1 MKRVLLSIATLSLAL
16 VSCNKMLDKGPL
28 DSFADSNYWSTESS
42 VEYYANAF
50 YNNFLGYGLSAVNG
64 TYFATLNDN
73 QAGYSGF
80 RDWQYTDVKV
90 SNNAWNDAYKEIRRA
105 NIMLNRMEGVEMSD
119 AARGHWQGVARM
131 MRALQYYDL
140 VRRFGDVPLIKQ
152 ELQVADKDLV
162 FGPRVDRDEVM
173 DYVLEDLNFAVGNIY
188 DKINRTGWSA
198 DMARAIKAE
207 VCLYEGTYCKYR
219 VAADGQKAPD
229 ATRANK
235 YLNEAKDA
243 AAAIM
248 GNSAYV
254 LNDSYQANFN
264 SVDLA
269 GNKEMILY
277 KHYVKDVL
285 AHSLPDY
292 TCSSSSQ
299 AGLTKD
305 AFDAYLFTDG
315 KPKATTSKNNTDI
328 STEIN
333 AAGNIDITGL
343 LAVRD
348 PRLSAAVDKAIMPA
362 SHGWKGRMG
371 RTDDVE
377 MSSASGY
384 GVFKYDS
391 NDLAVGYRVETGKNY
406 TDAPLYWL
414 AVVYLEYAEA
424 CAELGSCT
432 QADLNKSVNKLRAR
446 VGMPDMTVSPAADP
460 ANNMGV
466 SNLIW
471 EIRRERR
478 VELMYDYNYRFWDL
492 MRWHQ
497 LNKLDTQLNP
507 NIKLGAN
514 IQNDVI
520 AKDAQKVSWNAEGYL
535 IIYPNNE
542 RTYDKKYYF
551 YPIPTSQ
558 ISIYEANGYTF
569 AQNPG
574 WE

>member
-1 MKRVLLSIATLSLAL
+1 MKRVLFSIATLALAL

-28 DSFADSNYWSTESS
+28 DTFADSNYWSTESS

-50 YNNFLGYGLSAVNG
+50 YNDFLGYGISAVNG

-80 RDWQYTDVKV
+80 RDWQYNDVKV
-90 SNNAWNDAYKEIRRA
+90 TNSAWNDAYTEIRRA
-105 NIMLNRMEGVEMSD
+105 NILLNRIEGVEMSD
-119 AARGHWQGVARM
+119 EARAHWQGVARM
-131 MRALQYYDL
+131 MRALHYYDL

-152 ELQVADKDLV
+152 ELQVGDKDLI

-173 DYVLEDLNFAVGNIY
+173 DYVLEDLDFAIANIY
-188 DKINRTGWSA
+188 DKVKRTSWSA

-235 YLNEAKDA
+235 YLTEAKNA
-243 AAAIM
+243 AAALM
-248 GNSAYV
+248 SNTAYELNGN
-254 LNDSYQANFN
+254 YQANYN
-264 SVDLA
+264 SIDLD

-292 TCSSSSQ
+292 TCSSTSQ

-305 AFDAYLFTDG
+305 AFDAYLFIDG
-315 KPKATTSKNNTDI
+315 LPKAHTTYNNTDI
-328 STEIN
+328 SAEKN
-333 AAGNIDITGL
+333 AAGNIDISGL

-348 PRLSAAVDKAIMPA
+348 PRLSFAVDKAVFPA
-362 SHGWKGRMG
+362 SHGWKGRLG
-371 RTDDVE
+371 RSDDVE
-377 MSSASGY
+377 MASASGY

-391 NDLAVGYRVETGKNY
+391 DGLAIGYRVETGKNY

-432 QADLNKSVNKLRAR
+432 QEDLNKSVNKLRAR
-446 VGMPDMTVSPAADP
+446 VGMPNMTVNPVADP

-497 LNKLDTQLNP
+497 LNKLDTKTNP

-514 IQNDVI
+514 IINDEV
-520 AKDAQKVSWNAEGYL
+520 AKDASKISWNNEGYV
-535 IIYPNNE
+535 IIYPNND

-569 AQNPG
+569 PQNPG
-574 WE
+574 W

>member
-1 MKRVLLSIATLSLAL
+1 MKRVLFSIATLALAL

-28 DSFADSNYWSTESS
+28 DTFADSNYWSTESS

-50 YNNFLGYGLSAVNG
+50 YNDFLGYGISAVNG

-80 RDWQYTDVKV
+80 RDWQYNDVKV
-90 SNNAWNDAYKEIRRA
+90 TNSAWNDAYTEIRRA
-105 NIMLNRMEGVEMSD
+105 NILLNRIEGVEMSD
-119 AARGHWQGVARM
+119 EARAHWQGVARM
-131 MRALQYYDL
+131 MRALHYYDL

-152 ELQVADKDLV
+152 ELQVGDKDLI

-173 DYVLEDLNFAVGNIY
+173 DYVLEDLDFAIANIY
-188 DKINRTGWSA
+188 DKVKRTSWSA

-235 YLNEAKDA
+235 YLTEAKNA
-243 AAAIM
+243 AAALM
-248 GNSAYV
+248 SNTAYELNGN
-254 LNDSYQANFN
+254 YQANYN
-264 SVDLA
+264 SIDLA

-292 TCSSSSQ
+292 TCSSTSQ

-305 AFDAYLFTDG
+305 AFDAYLFIDG
-315 KPKATTSKNNTDI
+315 LPKAHTTYNNTDI
-328 STEIN
+328 SAEKN
-333 AAGNIDITGL
+333 AAGNIDISGL

-348 PRLSAAVDKAIMPA
+348 PRLSVAVDKAVFPA
-362 SHGWKGRMG
+362 SHGWKGRLG
-371 RTDDVE
+371 RSDDVE
-377 MSSASGY
+377 MASASGY

-391 NDLAVGYRVETGKNY
+391 DGLAIGYRVETGKNY

-432 QADLNKSVNKLRAR
+432 QEDLNKSVNKLRAR
-446 VGMPDMTVSPAADP
+446 VGMPNMTVNPVADP

-497 LNKLDTQLNP
+497 LNKLDTKTNP

-514 IQNDVI
+514 IINDEV
-520 AKDAQKVSWNAEGYL
+520 AKDASKISWNNEGYV
-535 IIYPNNE
+535 IIYPNND

-569 AQNPG
+569 PQNPG
-574 WE
+574 W

>member
-1 MKRVLLSIATLSLAL
+1 MKRVLFTIATLALTL
-16 VSCNKMLDKGPL
+16 VSCNKMLNKGVL
-28 DSFADSNYWSTESS
+28 DSFADDNYWTTESS
-42 VEYYANAF
+42 VQYYANAF
-50 YNNFLGYGLSAVNG
+50 FNDFLGYGQSTVNG

-73 QAGYSGF
+73 QAGFNGF
-80 RDWQYTDVKV
+80 RDWQYSDVKV
-90 SNNAWNDAYKEIRRA
+90 SNSAWNSAYTEIRRA
-105 NIMLNRMEGVEMSD
+105 NIMLNRMDRVELS
-119 AARGHWQGVARM
+119 AEARGHWQGVARM

-162 FGPRVDRDEVM
+162 FGPRVDRDAVM
-173 DYVLEDLNFAVGNIY
+173 DYVLEDLDFAIDNIY
-188 DKINRTGWSA
+188 DKVNRTGWSA

-229 ATRANK
+229 VTRANK
-235 YLNEAKDA
+235 YLTEAKNA
-243 AAAIM
+243 ASAIM
-248 GNSAYV
+248 SNTAYELNS
-254 LNDSYQANFN
+254 SYQANFN
-264 SVDLA
+264 SIDLA

-299 AGLTKD
+299 AGMTKD

-315 KPKATTSKNNTDI
+315 KPKATTARNNTDI
-328 STEIN
+328 SSTIGSG
-333 AAGNIDITGL
+333 GNLDISGL

-348 PRLSAAVDKAIMPA
+348 PRLAAAVDKAIFPA
-362 SHGWKGRMG
+362 SHGWKGRLG

-391 NDLAVGYRVETGKNY
+391 DGLAVGYRVETGKNY

-414 AVVYLEYAEA
+414 AVIYLNYAEA

-432 QADLNKSVNKLRAR
+432 QTDLDKSVNLLRDR
-446 VGMPDMTVSPAADP
+446 VDMPAMSVNPAADP

-478 VELMYDYNYRFWDL
+478 VELMYDGNYRFWDL

-497 LNKLDTQLNP
+497 LDKLDTKTNP

-514 IQNDVI
+514 IKNDPT
-520 AKDAQKVSWNAEGYL
+520 AKDESKISWNADGYV
-535 IIYPNNE
+535 IIYPNSD

-558 ISIYEANGYTF
+558 ISIYEASGYEF
-569 AQNPG
+569 KQNPG

>member
-1 MKRVLLSIATLSLAL
+1 MKRVLFTIATLALTL
-16 VSCNKMLDKGPL
+16 VSCNKMLDKGPM
-28 DSFADSNYWSTESS
+28 DSFADSNYWTTESN
-42 VEYYANAF
+42 VQYYANAF
-50 YNNFLGYGLSAVNG
+50 YNDFLGYGYNTVDG

-73 QAGYSGF
+73 QAGFNGF
-80 RDWQYTDVKV
+80 RDWNYNDVKV
-90 SNNAWNDAYKEIRRA
+90 SNSAWNGDYTEIRRA
-105 NIMLNRMEGVEMSD
+105 NIMLNRMEKIEMSD
-119 AARGHWQGVARM
+119 EARGHWQGVARM
-131 MRALQYYDL
+131 MRALHYYDL

-162 FGPRVDRDEVM
+162 FGPRVDRDDVM
-173 DYVLEDLNFAVGNIY
+173 DYVVDDLDFAIDNIY
-188 DKINRTGWSA
+188 DKVNRTGWSA

-219 VAADGQKAPD
+219 VAADGQKAPNP
-229 ATRANK
+229 TRANT
-235 YLNEAKDA
+235 YLTAAKNA
-243 AAAIM
+243 ASAIM
-248 GNSAYV
+248 SNAAYV
-254 LNDSYQANFN
+254 LNGSYQANYN
-264 SVDLA
+264 SVDLN
-269 GNKEMILY
+269 GNKEMIFY

-292 TCSSSSQ
+292 TCSSTSQ

-315 KPKATTSKNNTDI
+315 KPKATTTKNNTDI
-328 STEIN
+328 SNVKN
-333 AAGNIDITGL
+333 AQGNLDISAL
-343 LAVRD
+343 LDVRD
-348 PRLSAAVDKAIMPA
+348 PRLAASVDKAIFPA
-362 SHGWKGRMG
+362 SHGWRGRLG

-377 MSSASGY
+377 MASASGY

-391 NDLAVGYRVETGKNY
+391 KDLAVGYRVETGKNY

-432 QADLNKSVNKLRAR
+432 QADLDKSVNKLRDR
-446 VGMPDMTVSPAADP
+446 VDMPHMTTSPAADP

-466 SNLIW
+466 SALIW

-478 VELMYDYNYRFWDL
+478 VELMYDGNYRFWDL

-497 LNKLDTQLNP
+497 LDKLDTSTNP

-514 IQNDVI
+514 ISNDET
-520 AKDAQKVSWNAEGYL
+520 AKDASKVSWNSDGY
-535 IIYPNNE
+535 IIIHPTGN

-558 ISIYEANGYTF
+558 ISIYEASGYEF
-569 AQNPG
+569 KQNPG

>member
-1 MKRVLLSIATLSLAL
+1 MKRVLFSIATLALAL

-28 DSFADSNYWSTESS
+28 DTFADSNYWSTESS

-50 YNNFLGYGLSAVNG
+50 YNDFLGYGISAVNG

-80 RDWQYTDVKV
+80 RDWQYNDVKV
-90 SNNAWNDAYKEIRRA
+90 TNSAWNDAYTEIRRA
-105 NIMLNRMEGVEMSD
+105 NILLNRMEGVEMSD
-119 AARGHWQGVARM
+119 EARAHWQGVARM
-131 MRALQYYDL
+131 MRALHYYDL

-152 ELQVADKDLV
+152 ELQVGDKDLI

-173 DYVLEDLNFAVGNIY
+173 DYVLEDLDFAIANIY
-188 DKINRTGWSA
+188 DKVKRTSWSA

-235 YLNEAKDA
+235 YLTEAKNA
-243 AAAIM
+243 AAALM
-248 GNSAYV
+248 SNTAYELNGN
-254 LNDSYQANFN
+254 YQANYN
-264 SVDLA
+264 SIDLA

-292 TCSSSSQ
+292 TCSSTSQ

-305 AFDAYLFTDG
+305 AFDAYLFIDG
-315 KPKATTSKNNTDI
+315 LPKAHTTHNNTDI
-328 STEIN
+328 SAEKN
-333 AAGNIDITGL
+333 AAGNIDISGL

-348 PRLSAAVDKAIMPA
+348 PRLSVAVDKAVFPA
-362 SHGWKGRMG
+362 SHGWKGRLG
-371 RTDDVE
+371 RSDDVE
-377 MSSASGY
+377 MASASGY

-391 NDLAVGYRVETGKNY
+391 DGLAIGYRVETGKNY

-432 QADLNKSVNKLRAR
+432 QEDLNKSVNKLRAR
-446 VGMPDMTVSPAADP
+446 VGMPNMTVNPVADP

-497 LNKLDTQLNP
+497 LDKLDTKTNP

-514 IQNDVI
+514 IINDEV
-520 AKDAQKVSWNAEGYL
+520 AKDASKISWNNEGYV
-535 IIYPNNE
+535 IIYPNND

-569 AQNPG
+569 PQNPG
-574 WE
+574 W

>member
-1 MKRVLLSIATLSLAL
+1 MKRVLFSIATLALAL

-28 DSFADSNYWSTESS
+28 DTFADSNYWSTESS

-50 YNNFLGYGLSAVNG
+50 YNDFLGYGISAVNG

-80 RDWQYTDVKV
+80 RDWQYNDVKV
-90 SNNAWNDAYKEIRRA
+90 TNSAWNDAYTEIRRA
-105 NIMLNRMEGVEMSD
+105 NILLNRMEGVEMSD
-119 AARGHWQGVARM
+119 EARAHWQGVARM
-131 MRALQYYDL
+131 MRALHYYDL

-152 ELQVADKDLV
+152 ELQVGDKELI

-173 DYVLEDLNFAVGNIY
+173 DYVLEDLDFAIANIY
-188 DKINRTGWSA
+188 DKVKRTSWSA

-229 ATRANK
+229 DTRANK
-235 YLNEAKDA
+235 YLTEAKNA
-243 AAAIM
+243 AAALM
-248 GNSAYV
+248 SNTAYELNGN
-254 LNDSYQANFN
+254 YQANYN
-264 SVDLA
+264 SIDLA

-292 TCSSSSQ
+292 TCSSTSQ

-305 AFDAYLFTDG
+305 AFDAYLFIDG
-315 KPKATTSKNNTDI
+315 LPKAHTTHNNTDI
-328 STEIN
+328 SAEKN
-333 AAGNIDITGL
+333 AAGNIDISGL

-348 PRLSAAVDKAIMPA
+348 PRLSAAVDKAVFPA
-362 SHGWKGRMG
+362 SHGWKGRLG
-371 RTDDVE
+371 RSDDVE
-377 MSSASGY
+377 MASASGY

-391 NDLAVGYRVETGKNY
+391 DGLAIGYRVETGKNY

-432 QADLNKSVNKLRAR
+432 QEDLNKSVNKLRAR
-446 VGMPDMTVSPAADP
+446 VGMPNMTVNPVADP

-497 LNKLDTQLNP
+497 LNKLDTKTNP

-514 IQNDVI
+514 IINDEV
-520 AKDAQKVSWNAEGYL
+520 AKDASKISWNNEGYV
-535 IIYPNNE
+535 IIYPNND

-569 AQNPG
+569 PQNPG
-574 WE
+574 W